1 MNNLN
6 NEELQ
11 SPEGPCSFLY
21 GLCCSVA
28 GSKPTET
35 VLSRKIQTFC
45 ITGAL
50 KLPVLITGTT
60 GEGSRTVET
69 TSTEQPSHA
78 TDDVQESP
86 ERISLVAAYDASA
99 CSSSR
104 WTPCCVCGTRTANC
118 DVNEAACI
126 FYGTNQAFLACLGL
140 IVANGDGALV
150 WGRAEGLINQS
161 RLWLGIRS
169 APEQPF
175 ISIQPKRANDLS
187 DGGE

>member
-1 MNNLN
+1 MRNLSR
-6 NEELQ
+6 LKV
-11 SPEGPCSFLY
+11 PAVPCMDH
-21 GLCCSVA
+21 VA
-28 GSKPTET
+28 LLLVLNQRET
-35 VLSRKIQTFC
+35 VQSRKTQTFS

-60 GEGSRTVET
+60 GEGRRTVET

-78 TDDVQESP
+78 AHDTQESP
-86 ERISLVAAYDASA
+86 ERISLVAAYEASA